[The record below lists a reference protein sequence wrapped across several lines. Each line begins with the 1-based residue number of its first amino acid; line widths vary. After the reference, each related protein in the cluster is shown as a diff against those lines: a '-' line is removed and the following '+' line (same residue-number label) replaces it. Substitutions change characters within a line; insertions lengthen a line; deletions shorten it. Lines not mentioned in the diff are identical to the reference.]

1 MLRAPLTGRRTGYY
15 FILHHLSSF
24 LIWTPAACTISGGN
38 NGAPTR
44 DGEKADGSELDL
56 EGNVY
61 LCTHICMLVCTHMFL
76 TNCRNK
82 VNAKGS
88 VFARGHCSSSLC
100 SVPFCSFFFSPV
112 SSYFPSV
119 PGDSVQSVVSPSHR
133 HPPGGV
139 RLTSFLTC
147 MSAGTFKGHFCLSVP
162 WHLHTYNHSPQ
173 L

>member
-100 SVPFCSFFFSPV
+100 SVPFCSFFSLQFPHIFPQCQVTACSLWCHHHTDIHQGV
-112 SSYFPSV
+112 S
-119 PGDSVQSVVSPSHR
+119 G
-133 HPPGGV
+133 
-139 RLTSFLTC
+139 
-147 MSAGTFKGHFCLSVP
+147 
-162 WHLHTYNHSPQ
+162 
-173 L
+173 